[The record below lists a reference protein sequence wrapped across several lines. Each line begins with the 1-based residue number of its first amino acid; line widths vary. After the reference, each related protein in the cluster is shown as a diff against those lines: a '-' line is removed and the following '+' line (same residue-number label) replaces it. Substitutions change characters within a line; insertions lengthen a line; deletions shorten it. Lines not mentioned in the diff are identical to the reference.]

1 MLHLHYMQLQGNPR
15 LFGPCYAL
23 LGWDIQVVEE
33 QEQATTQSEGYGYAS
48 YTADLAIPP
57 ARASHL

>member
-1 MLHLHYMQLQGNPR
+1 MQLQGNPR